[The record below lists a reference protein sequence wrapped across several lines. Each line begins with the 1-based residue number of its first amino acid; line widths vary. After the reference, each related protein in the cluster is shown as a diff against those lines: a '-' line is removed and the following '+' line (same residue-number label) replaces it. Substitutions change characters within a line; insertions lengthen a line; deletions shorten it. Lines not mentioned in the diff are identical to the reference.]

1 MKKFISEF
9 KEFISKGNVM
19 DLAVGVI
26 IGGAFQ
32 AIVNSLVNDII
43 MPILGAIFGGLDFSL
58 WVLALGKGENAS
70 QLTYGSFI
78 SAVINFL
85 LMAFVLFS
93 VIKAINKAKN
103 TVKKPAEE
111 APAAPPPKSAPTA
124 SARSTSTPPAART
137 APANSN
143 NSLFAF
149 QWDARTIVRCIPFL
163 FTKLKK
169 ALLSDA
175 VNQRLLRYS
184 FALMPAIFRKT
195 LAKWAGSA

>member
-43 MPILGAIFGGLDFSL
+43 MPILGALFGGLDFSH
-58 WVLALGKGENAS
+58 WAVTFGEGENAA
-70 QLTYGSFI
+70 QLTYGNFI

-93 VIKAINKAKN
+93 VIKAINKAKSA
-103 TVKKPAEE
+103 VKNLQRKLRPL
-111 APAAPPPKSAPTA
+111 PPPKSAPTA
-124 SARSTSTPPAART
+124 SARSTSMPPAART
-137 APANSN
+137 AQANSN
-143 NSLFAF
+143 KSSLCFNGMHERLF
-149 QWDARTIVRCIPFL
+149 DASRFFFSINVPVPEFG
-163 FTKLKK
+163 
-169 ALLSDA
+169 LSA
-175 VNQRLLRYS
+175 QRLLRYS
-184 FALMPAIFRKT
+184 LALMPSSFRKT
-195 LAKWAGSA
+195 RAK